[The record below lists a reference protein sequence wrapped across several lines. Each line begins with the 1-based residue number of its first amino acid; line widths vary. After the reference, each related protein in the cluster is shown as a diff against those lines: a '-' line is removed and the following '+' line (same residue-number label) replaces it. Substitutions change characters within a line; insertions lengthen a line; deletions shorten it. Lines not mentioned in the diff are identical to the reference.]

1 MKLAMA
7 TRNAAK
13 LREIE
18 PLFRGTPIRLAT
30 LADLG
35 VEQRPEEERL
45 ETFNSFA
52 RNALAKA
59 EYFHDRTGLPMM
71 AEDSGICVDALNG
84 EPGPRSKRYAPPE
97 MQAEYGV
104 DRANN
109 LYLLRQIR
117 DVPDEQRTAHFH
129 CAVAVVLDQESR
141 VFGGRVDGVILHEAQ
156 GEGGFG
162 YDPLFFLPERGI
174 TTAQL
179 TVEQKNEISHRGQA
193 MRAARDWLVEV
204 LALKHESAEGSSDQ

>member
-1 MKLAMA
+1 VKLAMA
-7 TRNAAK
+7 TRNPAK

-18 PLFRGTPIRLAT
+18 PLFRDTPIRLTT
-30 LADLG
+30 L
-35 VEQRPEEERL
+35 VELAVERRPEEEQL
-45 ETFNSFA
+45 EIFNSFA
-52 RNALAKA
+52 QNALAKA
-59 EYFHDRTGLPMM
+59 EYFYDRTGLPMM
-71 AEDSGICVDALNG
+71 GEDSGIRVDALGG
-84 EPGPRSKRYAPPE
+84 EPGPRSKRFAPPE

-129 CAVAVVLDQESR
+129 CAVAVVLAEGSR
-141 VFGGRVDGVILHEAQ
+141 VFSGRVDGVILHEPQ
-156 GEGGFG
+156 GESGFG
-162 YDPLFFLPERGI
+162 YDPLFYLPERGI

-193 MRAARDWLVEV
+193 MRAARDWLLEI
-204 LALKHESAEGSSDQ
+204 LRS

>member
-18 PLFRGTPIRLAT
+18 PLFRDTPIRLAT
-30 LADLG
+30 LAELD
-35 VEQRPEEERL
+35 VEQRPEEENL
-45 ETFNSFA
+45 EMFNSFA
-52 RNALAKA
+52 QNALAKA
-59 EYFHDRTGLPMM
+59 EYFHDRTGLPMV
-71 AEDSGICVDALNG
+71 AEDSGIRVDALDG
-84 EPGPRSKRYAPPE
+84 DPGPRSKRFAPPE

-117 DVPDEQRTAHFH
+117 DVPDERRTAHFH

-141 VFGGRVDGVILHEAQ
+141 VFAGRVDGVILHEPR
-156 GEGGFG
+156 GESGFG
-162 YDPLFFLPERGI
+162 YDPLFYLPERGI
-174 TTAQL
+174 TTAEL

-193 MRAARDWLVEV
+193 MRAARDWLLEYLGV
-204 LALKHESAEGSSDQ
+204 